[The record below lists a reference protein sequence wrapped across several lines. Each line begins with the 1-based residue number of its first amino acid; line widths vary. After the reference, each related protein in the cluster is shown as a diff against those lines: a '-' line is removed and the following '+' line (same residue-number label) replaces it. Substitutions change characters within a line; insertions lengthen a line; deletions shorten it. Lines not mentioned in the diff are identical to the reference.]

1 MVGDRQDDLEPQQT
15 ETLARLREES
25 LQALHESEAR
35 YRSLV
40 IATSQ
45 IVWNTDAT
53 GQVVATADSWCAYT
67 GQTQAEVQGWGWLDA
82 VHPHDQERT
91 RAVWQQ
97 AIATKRLYEMEY
109 RLQAA
114 DGSYRDFSVR
124 GVPIVQED
132 GTIREW
138 VGTCSDITE
147 RKRSEAAQRL
157 LAEASSL
164 CAVSLDC
171 PTILSS
177 LARLIVTTLADW
189 CYFDL
194 LNSRGQLS
202 RVAWQHTNPDKQAW
216 FNQVQH
222 YLPASNANH
231 PLLTCLTTGKSIFL
245 PEVDEA
251 WYQASAVNAEHL
263 QFLQELEL
271 ISLIAVPLF
280 IHDRPLGVL
289 TIGLTLPSQR
299 HYTLADLQLVEEL
312 AQRTALAVDNAQL
325 YQTMQETEQNLRQ
338 ALIILGEH
346 QQQLRTLQ
354 RLTDLLNQ
362 RLTNLRSLLQF
373 MVDAIYEAI
382 PSAEFS
388 LIVLQNPYTYR
399 LELTAVAGTGVEQF
413 QAGDTFAAGEGVIG
427 QIFQTG
433 GSQLLREPLLTQP
446 LFSTSDT
453 SVLPAALCAVAIGSA
468 QAGKLG
474 VLAIGHWS
482 NPDAL
487 SVENLQLL
495 VAFGEQAAI
504 ALTNAKLINTL
515 EEREERL
522 AIQNRVLGKQN
533 RRLER
538 QRQQIQYQNLKLR
551 EAARLKSQFLATM
564 SHELRTPMNAI
575 IGFSQLLLRQA
586 QLNPRQQ
593 DMVERILN
601 NGRNL
606 LALVNDILD
615 LSKIETGR
623 LELKPE
629 PLNLATLVTTTAE
642 ELRSLANQKNLALQ
656 VHINLENPHVV
667 NDRTRLRQVLANLLS
682 NALKFTET
690 GQVDV
695 IAEDS
700 DAETIVLEVRDTGI
714 GISEADL
721 QHIFEEFHQVD
732 QTLAKKFSGTGLG
745 LAITDL
751 LVQMMKG
758 QITVKSELGQGS
770 TFRVQLPR
778 SVASAS
784 T

>member
-1 MVGDRQDDLEPQQT
+1 MVGDRQDGLGPQQA
-15 ETLARLREES
+15 EDLARLREES
-25 LQALHESEAR
+25 LQALRESEER

-53 GQVVATADSWCAYT
+53 GQVVPPLVSWCAYT
-67 GQTQAEVQGWGWLDA
+67 GQTEAEVQGWGWLQA
-82 VHPHDQERT
+82 IHPHDRQ
-91 RAVWQQ
+91 RAIEGWQQ
-97 AIATKRLYEMEY
+97 AIAAKNLYELEY
-109 RLQAA
+109 RLRSA
-114 DGSYRDFSVR
+114 DGSYRDFAVR

-132 GTIREW
+132 GSIREW

-147 RKRSEAAQRL
+147 RKRSETAQRL
-157 LAEASSL
+157 LTEASSL
-164 CAVSLDC
+164 CAASLDC
-171 PTILSS
+171 SIILKNLTR
-177 LARLIVTTLADW
+177 LAVGTLADY

-194 LNSRGQLS
+194 LNARGQLQ
-202 RVAWQHTNPDKQAW
+202 RVAWQHADADKQDW
-216 FNQVQH
+216 FNQIQH
-222 YLPASNANH
+222 YLPDPNSDH
-231 PLLTCLTTGKSIFL
+231 PLLQCLSSGESIWVA
-245 PEVDEA
+245 EVDEA
-251 WYQASAVNAEHL
+251 WLQTLAVNPDHW
-263 QFLQELEL
+263 QFLQALEL
-271 ISLIAVPLF
+271 SSLLVVPLAV
-280 IHDRPLGVL
+280 HDRHLG
-289 TIGLTLPSQR
+289 TLTLSLTSSSQR
-299 HYTLADLQLVEEL
+299 HYTLADLQLAEEL
-312 AQRTALAVDNAQL
+312 ARRTALAVDNAHL
-325 YQTMQETEQNLRQ
+325 YRTTQETEQNLRQ

-388 LIVLQNPYTYR
+388 FIVLQNPYTYR

-413 QAGDTFAAGEGVIG
+413 QPGDTFAPGEGILG
-427 QIFQTG
+427 QIFQVG
-433 GSQLLREPLLTQP
+433 GSQLFRAPLPDQP
-446 LFSTSDT
+446 LFATSGT
-453 SVLPAALCAVAIGSA
+453 SALPAALCVVAIGSA

-474 VLAIGHWS
+474 VLAIGNWS

-586 QLNPRQQ
+586 KLNPQQ
-593 DMVERILN
+593 RDMVERILN

-615 LSKIETGR
+615 LSRIETGR

-642 ELRSLANQKNLALQ
+642 ELRSLAQQKNLALQ

-667 NDRTRLRQVLANLLS
+667 NDQTRLRQVLANLLS

-690 GQVDV
+690 GQVNV
-695 IAEDS
+695 VAEEV
-700 DAETIVLEVRDTGI
+700 DAETIALEVRDTGI
-714 GISEADL
+714 GIAEADL
-721 QHIFEEFHQVD
+721 EHIFEEFHQVD

-758 QITVKSELGQGS
+758 QIIVKSELGKGS